1 MPQSRRRLRRIVLI
15 TLIVLLTLWAV
26 LWGGASLLAPSLVR
40 RAVPAVVRQMEQRG
54 IGLSGVT
61 FARSWVSPWLNG
73 MGFGDFHARFDLHAD
88 DESKLQ
94 SVLDVKEVDA
104 WVSNPFTMRGSLRAE
119 GMEIRLGAAD
129 LPGSMPF
136 DRFTNGTISI
146 TDLPLADPRLAA
158 KELREGL
165 RELFIENH
173 AVGDVEFSGDVM
185 LKVEDVKVAAHMYT
199 ERKDDLFRLRFRAED
214 VKEFA
219 EKMDV
224 ELADEQVEI
233 VSLYPLR
240 VPSLIE
246 LTDRARDRANEHEPD
261 DEWLRDAHRH
271 VTWSFLLTEKFGE
284 EFAQTVTDAHEKHPG
299 NSPNERAMDFHN
311 NAVGRKWFAS
321 GVTLDAL
328 PDRVRQDPDVIRH
341 PRQVKEFGAERLQR

>member
-1 MPQSRRRLRRIVLI
+1 
-15 TLIVLLTLWAV
+15 
-26 LWGGASLLAPSLVR
+26 
-40 RAVPAVVRQMEQRG
+40 MEQRG
-54 IGLSGVT
+54 IGLSDVA
-61 FARSWVSPWLNG
+61 FAGTRVSPWLNG
-73 MGFGDFHARFDLHAD
+73 LGLANFHARFDLHTD
-88 DESKLQ
+88 DESRSQ
-94 SVLDVKEVDA
+94 SVVDVKDA
-104 WVSNPFTMRGSLRAE
+104 AVWVSNPFTMRGSVRAE
-119 GMEIRLGAAD
+119 GLEIQLGADD
-129 LPGSMPF
+129 LPGSLPF
-136 DRFTNGTISI
+136 DRFTNGKMTL
-146 TDLPLADPRLAA
+146 TGLPLTNPRLAV

-246 LTDRARDRANEHEPD
+246 ITDRARDRANEHEPN

-271 VTWSFLLTEKFGE
+271 VTWSFLLAEKFGK
-284 EFAQTVTDAHEKHPG
+284 EFAQTVTDAHEKQPG
-299 NSPNERAMDFHN
+299 NSPDERAMDFHN